1 MAWSHTPSYCHT
13 RAQCT
18 QSYPFS
24 LHKTQV
30 VIKCKRLSQQPCFHI
45 ILSPPVWSGHL
56 NRSGSVLAKCLLSQ
70 PSCNVEGRRH
80 PGSQS
85 VHLIPHPTDVSIK
98 EGPIYKSQPVCWIR
112 GSLSKDDTR
121 EDGPGQKP
129 PILQEPTFLQ
139 GLSIRN
145 LSQKILSFR
154 YQLLPL
160 SYPAPIAFFFLQ
172 EYLRSHMHVSLDC
185 SGGY

>member
-1 MAWSHTPSYCHT
+1 MFSHHRT
-13 RAQCT
+13 
-18 QSYPFS
+18 
-24 LHKTQV
+24 
-30 VIKCKRLSQQPCFHI
+30 
-45 ILSPPVWSGHL
+45 PPVWSGHF
-56 NRSGSVLAKCLLSQ
+56 NTSESVLAKCLLSQ
-70 PSCNVEGRRH
+70 PSCNIEGCRH
-80 PGSQS
+80 PGSQL

-160 SYPAPIAFFFLQ
+160 SYPAPIAFFLQ
-172 EYLRSHMHVSLDC
+172 EYLRSHMHVSLDR